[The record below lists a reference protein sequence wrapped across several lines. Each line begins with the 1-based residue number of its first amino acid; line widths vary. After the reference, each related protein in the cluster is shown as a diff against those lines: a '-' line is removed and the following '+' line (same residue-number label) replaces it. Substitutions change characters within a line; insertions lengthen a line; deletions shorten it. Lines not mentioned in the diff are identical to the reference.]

1 MSLQQKSPIKV
12 KNTPQ
17 KSMVPKKKVENSL
30 LNQGFV
36 ERGVSY
42 ERGKGLIWINAIPE
56 IV

>member
-42 ERGKGLIWINAIPE
+42 ERGQGLIWINAIPE